1 MDGGFMVDVDA
12 IERVLEEVKVL
23 EGVSSVI
30 LVSRTGVHIAGSLP
44 PGTHAETFVAM
55 FAILLGA
62 AETATSE
69 LRERLNNIGI
79 SLETSKVL
87 IVNDGPKALYVVVT
101 SKDADEEKIVVEL
114 EKRNEELRQYL

>member
-1 MDGGFMVDVDA
+1 MVDVEA

-44 PGTHAETFVAM
+44 AGTHAETFVAM

-69 LRERLNNIGI
+69 LRERLKNIGI

-87 IVNDGPKALYVVVT
+87 IVNNGPKALYVVVA
-101 SKDADEEKIVVEL
+101 SKEADDEKVVSEL

>member
-1 MDGGFMVDVDA
+1 MVDVDA
-12 IERVLEEVKVL
+12 IEKVLGEVKVL

-69 LRERLNNIGI
+69 LRERLKNIGI
-79 SLETSKVL
+79 WLETSKVL
-87 IVNDGPKALYVVVT
+87 IVNDGPKALYVVVA
-101 SKDADEEKIVVEL
+101 SKDVDEEKIVSEL